1 MSQLL
6 ERTLDHFTGLVEY
19 QLTYPFAAPTW
30 VYLLGAILIQ
40 QLATRWCRYYK
51 SWVHVPVVGG
61 HGIIGS
67 WIAAFRW
74 TARARSLVDEGYQ
87 KHSDFAFQVSTP
99 TRWEVFIC
107 NDEMVREYRNF
118 TDERF
123 SANALFEAKY
133 TVPGAAEGVHKVPVP
148 ILAKAL
154 TWQRTRAATKTDPY
168 FQEFVEELQHA
179 FDAET
184 KFENEDWNDLCCFA
198 IGTRIVAH
206 LTAKSLVGYPLS
218 QDTELIDLF
227 AEYGN
232 AVPTSGF
239 FIAMFPEILKPFAA
253 KCCSAPKISARLDRI
268 IMDELRKREAN
279 PRSEPQDIT
288 DWITFWS
295 RTYPGTYTDR
305 DIARSVV
312 SAVFGAIHTTTQV
325 LVHCLMDLAIR
336 PEYVQPLR
344 EEVETILNRDN
355 HQWTKEGLEW
365 MEKLDSFV
373 KECQRFNPLDAGSL
387 ARRATKD
394 FTFRNGLRIPEG
406 TFVFTPNAP
415 VLFDEKHYP
424 EAWQFDGYRFYRL
437 GRITGRPLDYKFIAA
452 NPKYLQF
459 GDGRHICPGRFMAA
473 DEIRLLLAHILVNY
487 DIRPKDD
494 GERPPNWTFK
504 KILFPDMKG
513 MVQLKRRSIKHLSL
527 TS

>member
-6 ERTLDHFTGLVEY
+6 GRTLVYFKGLVEY
-19 QLTYPFAAPTW
+19 QLANPFAAPVW
-30 VYLLGAILIQ
+30 GYVFCAILIQ
-40 QLATRWCRYYK
+40 QIATRWYRYYR
-51 SWVHVPVVGG
+51 SWVNVPVVGG
-61 HGIIGS
+61 HGLIGS

-74 TARARSLVDEGYQ
+74 TVQARSLIDEGYQ

-107 NDEMVREYRNF
+107 NDAMVREYRNF

-133 TVPGAAEGVHKVPVP
+133 TVPGAAEGVHKIPVP
-148 ILAKAL
+148 IVAKAL
-154 TWQRTRAATKTDPY
+154 TWQRTRAATKSDPY
-168 FQEFVEELQHA
+168 FEELVKELHHA

-184 KFENEDWNDLCCFA
+184 MFGDEDWNDLCCFA
-198 IGTRIVAH
+198 TGTRIVAH
-206 LTAKSLVGYPLS
+206 LTAKFLVGYPLS
-218 QDTELIDLF
+218 RDTELIDLF

-239 FIAMFPEILKPFAA
+239 FIAMFPEVLKPLAA
-253 KCCSAPKISARLDRI
+253 KFCSAPKISARLDRI
-268 IMDELRKREAN
+268 VMDELKKRQAS

-288 DWITFWS
+288 DWISFWT
-295 RTYPGTYTDR
+295 RTDPGTYTDR
-305 DIARSVV
+305 DIARSVA

-325 LVHCLMDLAIR
+325 LVHCLMDLASR

-344 EEVETILNRDN
+344 EEVVAVLNRN
-355 HQWTKEGLEW
+355 GRQWTKEGLES

-394 FTFRNGLRIPEG
+394 FTFSNGLRIPEG

-424 EAWQFDGYRFYRL
+424 DARQFDGYRFYRL
-437 GRITGRPLDYKFIAA
+437 GRVTGRPHDHKFIAA

-487 DIRPKDD
+487 NIRPKDD

-513 MVQLKRRSIKHLSL
+513 MVQLKRRSVP
-527 TS
+527 TSHTN

>member
-1 MSQLL
+1 MSRLL
-6 ERTLDHFTGLVEY
+6 ERTLDRFTGLLEY
-19 QLTYPFAAPTW
+19 QPTYPFAAPTW
-30 VYLLGAILIQ
+30 VYLVGAILIQ
-40 QLATRWCRYYK
+40 QLATRWYRYYK
-51 SWVHVPVVGG
+51 SWVNVPVVGG

-67 WIAAFRW
+67 WIAAFWW
-74 TARARSLVDEGYQ
+74 TARARSLVNEGYQ
-87 KHSDFAFQVSTP
+87 KHGDFAFQVSTP

-148 ILAKAL
+148 IVAKAL

-168 FQEFVEELQHA
+168 FEEFVKELQHA

-198 IGTRIVAH
+198 TGTRIVAH

-218 QDTELIDLF
+218 RDTELINLF

-239 FIAMFPEILKPFAA
+239 FIAMFPQILKPFAA
-253 KCCSAPKISARLDRI
+253 KFCSAPKISARLDRI
-268 IMDELRKREAN
+268 VMDELRKREAN
-279 PRSEPQDIT
+279 PRSEPQVQDIT
-288 DWITFWS
+288 DWIMFWS
-295 RTYPGTYTDR
+295 RTYPGTYTDQ

-325 LVHCLMDLAIR
+325 RPTQETKMILVDQLTLK
-336 PEYVQPLR
+336 LR
-344 EEVETILNRDN
+344 
-355 HQWTKEGLEW
+355 
-365 MEKLDSFV
+365 SCFV
-373 KECQRFNPLDAGSL
+373 KECQRFNPLDAVRSDQALSFLLGSL

-394 FTFRNGLRIPEG
+394 FTFSKGLHIPEG
-406 TFVFTPNAP
+406 TFVFTPNSP

-424 EAWQFDGYRFYRL
+424 DAQQFDGYRFYRL
-437 GRITGRPLDYKFIAA
+437 GRVTGRPLEYKFIAA
-452 NPKYLQF
+452 NLKYLQF

-513 MVQLKRRSIKHLSL
+513 MVQLKRRSINISQPN
-527 TS
+527 

>member
-1 MSQLL
+1 MSMSQLL

-19 QLTYPFAAPTW
+19 LLTYPFAATIW

-40 QLATRWCRYYK
+40 QLATRWYRYYK
-51 SWVHVPVVGG
+51 SWVNVPVVGG

-74 TARARSLVDEGYQ
+74 TARARSLIDEGYQ

-99 TRWEVFIC
+99 TRWEVFLC

-168 FQEFVEELQHA
+168 FEEFVKELQHA

-184 KFENEDWNDLCCFA
+184 KFENEDWNNLCCFGT
-198 IGTRIVAH
+198 GTRIVAH

-218 QDTELIDLF
+218 RDTELIDLF

-253 KCCSAPKISARLDRI
+253 KCCSAPKISARLDKI
-268 IMDELRKREAN
+268 VMDELRKREAN

-295 RTYPGTYTDR
+295 RAYPGTYTDQ

-325 LVHCLMDLAIR
+325 SLSQETTVTEVDQFILK
-336 PEYVQPLR
+336 LR
-344 EEVETILNRDN
+344 CC
-355 HQWTKEGLEW
+355 
-365 MEKLDSFV
+365 FV
-373 KECQRFNPLDAGSL
+373 KELRSDQALRFPLGSL

-394 FTFRNGLRIPEG
+394 FTFSNGLRIPEG

-424 EAWQFDGYRFYRL
+424 DAQQFDGYRFYRL
-437 GRITGRPLDYKFIAA
+437 GRVTGRPLEYKFIAA

-513 MVQLKRRSIKHLSL
+513 MVQLKRRSIT
-527 TS
+527 TSQPN

>member
-1 MSQLL
+1 MSQPL
-6 ERTLDHFTGLVEY
+6 ERTLDHFTGLLEY
-19 QLTYPFAAPTW
+19 KLTYPFAAPPW
-30 VYLLGAILIQ
+30 VYSLGAILIQ
-40 QLATRWCRYYK
+40 QLATRWYRYYK

-87 KHSDFAFQVSTP
+87 KHGDFAFQVSTP

-118 TDERF
+118 TNERF

-133 TVPGAAEGVHKVPVP
+133 TVPGAAEAVHKVPVP
-148 ILAKAL
+148 TLAKAL

-168 FQEFVEELQHA
+168 FEEFAKELQHA

-198 IGTRIVAH
+198 TGTRIVAH

-218 QDTELIDLF
+218 RDTELIDLF

-239 FIAMFPEILKPFAA
+239 FIAMFSEILKPFAA

-268 IMDELRKREAN
+268 VMDELRKREAN

-295 RTYPGTYTDR
+295 RTYPGTYSDG

-325 LVHCLMDLAIR
+325 LVHCLMDLAMR

-355 HQWTKEGLEW
+355 HQWTKEGLES

-387 ARRATKD
+387 ARRATRD
-394 FTFRNGLRIPEG
+394 FTFSNGLRIPEG

-424 EAWQFDGYRFYRL
+424 DAQQFDGYRFYRL
-437 GRITGRPLDYKFIAA
+437 GRVTGRPLEYKFIAA

-513 MVQLKRRSIKHLSL
+513 MVQLKRRSIN
-527 TS
+527 TSQLN

>member
-6 ERTLDHFTGLVEY
+6 GRTLVYFKGLVEY
-19 QLTYPFAAPTW
+19 QLANPFVAPVW
-30 VYLLGAILIQ
+30 GYVFCAILIQ
-40 QLATRWCRYYK
+40 QIATRWYRYYR
-51 SWVHVPVVGG
+51 SWVNVPVVGG
-61 HGIIGS
+61 HGLIGS

-74 TARARSLVDEGYQ
+74 TVQARSLIDEGYQ

-107 NDEMVREYRNF
+107 NDAMVREYRNF

-133 TVPGAAEGVHKVPVP
+133 TVPGAAEGVHKIPVP
-148 ILAKAL
+148 IVAKAL
-154 TWQRTRAATKTDPY
+154 TWQRTRAATKSDPY
-168 FQEFVEELQHA
+168 FEEFVKELHHA

-184 KFENEDWNDLCCFA
+184 MFGDEDWNDLCCFA
-198 IGTRIVAH
+198 TGTRIVAH

-218 QDTELIDLF
+218 RDTELIDLF

-239 FIAMFPEILKPFAA
+239 FIAMFPEVLKPLAA
-253 KCCSAPKISARLDRI
+253 KFCSAPKISARLDRI
-268 IMDELRKREAN
+268 
-279 PRSEPQDIT
+279 DIT
-288 DWITFWS
+288 DWISFWT
-295 RTYPGTYTDR
+295 RTDPGTYTDR
-305 DIARSVV
+305 DIARSVA

-325 LVHCLMDLAIR
+325 
-336 PEYVQPLR
+336 
-344 EEVETILNRDN
+344 
-355 HQWTKEGLEW
+355 
-365 MEKLDSFV
+365 SFV

-394 FTFRNGLRIPEG
+394 YTFSNGLRIPEG

-424 EAWQFDGYRFYRL
+424 DARQFDGYRFYRL
-437 GRITGRPLDYKFIAA
+437 GRVTGRPHDYKFIAA

-459 GDGRHICPGRFMAA
+459 GDGRHICPGRFIAA

-513 MVQLKRRSIKHLSL
+513 MVQLKRRPVP
-527 TS
+527 TSHTN

>member
-6 ERTLDHFTGLVEY
+6 QRTLAFSTDLVER
-19 QLTYPFAAPTW
+19 QVTYPFAAPVW
-30 VYLLGAILIQ
+30 AYLLGALLIQ
-40 QLATRWCRYYK
+40 QTVTRWYRYYK
-51 SWVHVPVVGG
+51 SWVDVPVVGG
-61 HGIIGS
+61 YGVVGS

-74 TARARSLVDEGYQ
+74 TARARSLVDEGYR
-87 KHSDFAFQVSTP
+87 KHGDFAFQVSTP

-123 SANALFEAKY
+123 SANALFEAQY

-148 ILAKAL
+148 TVAKAL
-154 TWQRTRAATKTDPY
+154 TWQRTRAATKSDPY
-168 FQEFVEELQHA
+168 FEEFVKELEHA
-179 FDAET
+179 FDVET
-184 KFENEDWNDLCCFA
+184 MFGDDDWNDLCCFA
-198 IGTRIVAH
+198 TGTRIVAH

-218 QDTELIDLF
+218 RDKELIDLF

-253 KCCSAPKISARLDRI
+253 KMCSAPKISARLDSI
-268 IMDELRKREAN
+268 VMDELKKRKEN

-288 DWITFWS
+288 DWLSSWS

-305 DIARSVV
+305 DIARSVT

-325 LVHCLMDLAIR
+325 SSTGVTNLFEAVRLTLV
-336 PEYVQPLR
+336 LR
-344 EEVETILNRDN
+344 CC
-355 HQWTKEGLEW
+355 
-365 MEKLDSFV
+365 FV

-394 FTFRNGLRIPEG
+394 FTFSNGLRIPEG
-406 TFVFTPNAP
+406 TYVFTPNAP

-424 EAWQFDGYRFYRL
+424 DAQQFDGYRFYRL
-437 GRITGRPLDYKFIAA
+437 GRVTGRPLDYKFIAA
-452 NPKYLQF
+452 NTKYLQF

-473 DEIRLLLAHILVNY
+473 DEIRLLLAHILMNY
-487 DIRPKDD
+487 DIRPKDH
-494 GERPPNWTFK
+494 GQRPPNWTFK

-513 MVQLKRRSIKHLSL
+513 MVQLKRRSVTASNPN
-527 TS
+527 